1 MNKPKY
7 CSTSAKI
14 IIIIIKEW
22 ITVDKTS
29 TIEKENSGSNGRVNI
44 KEKQKKK
51 DTCWKVLFTNTNPS
65 LFTKIPI
72 WLYFFLA
79 KQFVFTLLK
88 PITLDSYFKNNYKK
102 KRQKIQQIIVVW
114 KQLMKISV

>member
-7 CSTSAKI
+7 CSTSAKII

-51 DTCWKVLFTNTNPS
+51 ETCWKVLFTNTNPS

-102 KRQKIQQIIVVW
+102 KDRKF
-114 KQLMKISV
+114 SR